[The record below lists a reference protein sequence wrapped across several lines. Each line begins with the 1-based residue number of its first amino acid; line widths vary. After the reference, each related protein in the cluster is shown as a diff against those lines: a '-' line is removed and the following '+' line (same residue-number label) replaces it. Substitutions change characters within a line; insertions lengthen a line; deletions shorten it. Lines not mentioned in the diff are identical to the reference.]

1 MNIKYWKTTA
11 ALLGVSAGTLMIA
24 ALSASPAYAWGEQE
38 GAGAS
43 QCADPAVDDAG
54 TSIGTCEVNN
64 VRQAFVKLFTARA
77 GTFLTSLASTSGG
90 APCAATGIN
99 NAAAGS
105 EIITGWCA
113 DANAVSQGVFWPSSN
128 PTAPPTLLQPMSTLG
143 LLPDV
148 ETMATAFDTQG
159 VIVGDSIN
167 STGTET
173 PVFWSPAGVATALN
187 PALLQS
193 NANCVPADVNDAT
206 TPSIVGNCADA
217 GMGGGNKAVLWVNR
231 NSAYTVLPLPS
242 GANYCMASEINLY
255 GQILGDCT
263 YGDDSHRAVQWQAG
277 GTTVP
282 TVLTMVGGTAVPH
295 TFSADM
301 NDSGWVASNY
311 IASGASAGF
320 KEACLW
326 KPAGG
331 NTNCVAITA
340 PGGGSGPCIATG
352 IGNNNKIIGNYET
365 AVGTIHGWHA
375 ESGSTTAVDDSSPGG
390 GPNMIV
396 TSISKSGTYE
406 AGAGE
411 DTTDHTEDF
420 AEPTQ

>member
-43 QCADPAVDDAG
+43 QCTDPAVDDAG
-54 TSIGTCEVNN
+54 TSIGTCVVNN
-64 VRQAFVKLFTARA
+64 VRQAFVKLFRAQA
-77 GTFLTSLASTSGG
+77 GTFLASLASTSGG

-113 DANAVSQGVFWPSSN
+113 DANAVSQGVFWISST
-128 PTAPPTLLQPMSTLG
+128 PGTAPTLLSPMSTLG

-167 STGTET
+167 STGTLT
-173 PVFWSPAGVATALN
+173 PVYWSSAGVATALN

-217 GMGGGNKAVLWVNR
+217 GTGGGNKAVLWANET
-231 NSAYTVLPLPS
+231 SAYTVLPLPS
-242 GANYCMASEINLY
+242 GANYCMASEINVNGL
-255 GQILGDCT
+255 ILGDCT

-282 TVLTMVGGTAVPH
+282 TVLTMVGGTTVPH

-340 PGGGSGPCIATG
+340 PGGGSGPSTATG
-352 IGNNNKIIGNYET
+352 IANDGKMIGNNET
-365 AVGTIHGWHA
+365 PVGTIRPWHV
-375 ESGSTTAVDDSSPGG
+375 ESGSTTAVDDGSPGG
-390 GPNMIV
+390 GPNMIA
-396 TSISKSGTYE
+396 TSISKNGIYE

-411 DTTDHTEDF
+411 DTTEHTEDF
-420 AEPTQ
+420 AQPVP